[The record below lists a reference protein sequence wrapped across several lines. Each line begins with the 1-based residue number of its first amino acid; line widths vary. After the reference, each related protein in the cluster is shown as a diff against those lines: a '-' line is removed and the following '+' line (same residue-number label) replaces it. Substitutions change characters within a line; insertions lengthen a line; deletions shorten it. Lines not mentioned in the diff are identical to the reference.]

1 VRYAYYP
8 GCSLKG
14 SAKGLDEGVRRVFRV
29 LGDELVEIP
38 DWNCCGAF
46 EFGEKE
52 RILVLS
58 QANIRKGR
66 EVSSE
71 IIAPCPA
78 CLKNLREA
86 ADSSVSVLHPL
97 EVFSEASFWDRLPMK
112 RDLGGRPFTP
122 YYGCILL
129 RPREFAL
136 RVRDPME
143 EIITRLGGKVVSSQV
158 KAQCCGGNLFFKE
171 LEVREACQKGVGGSI
186 RGYRHLLP
194 PLPFSAEDLFRERP
208 QGLLSHRPDSL
219 CDGGRRA
226 LLIPYCF

>member
-1 VRYAYYP
+1 MRYAYYP

-14 SAKGLDEGVRRVFRV
+14 SAKGLDEGVRRVFSA

-52 RILVLS
+52 RILALS

-66 EVSSE
+66 EVSPE

-136 RVRDPME
+136 RVQDPIE
-143 EIITRLGGKVVSSQV
+143 VIITRLGGKVVSSQV

-171 LEVREACQKGVGGSI
+171 LEVSEKLAKKVWEGASGDIVTFCPLC
-186 RGYRHLLP
+186 HLVLRT
-194 PLPFSAEDLFRERP
+194 FSEK
-208 QGLLSHRPDSL
+208 
-219 CDGGRRA
+219 GRRVFY
-226 LLIPYCF
+226 LTDLILYVMGERFPF